1 MKAKAKL
8 AAALLLAVPGC
19 MMPLGCCVTRLER
32 EQDGRVRVARYA
44 LLYPAS
50 ADSVSVTAPNG
61 ETWQINRYNSDGGGS
76 NAAAV
81 VSAVAEGAVRGAMK
95 GAL

>member
-1 MKAKAKL
+1 MNRKMKI
-8 AAALLLAVPGC
+8 AAALLLALPGC
-19 MMPLGCCVTRLER
+19 MLPLGCCVTRLER
-32 EQDGRVRVARYA
+32 EQDGRVRVSRYA

>member
-1 MKAKAKL
+1 MTTKAKI

-61 ETWQINRYNSDGGGS
+61 EVWQINRYNSDGGGS